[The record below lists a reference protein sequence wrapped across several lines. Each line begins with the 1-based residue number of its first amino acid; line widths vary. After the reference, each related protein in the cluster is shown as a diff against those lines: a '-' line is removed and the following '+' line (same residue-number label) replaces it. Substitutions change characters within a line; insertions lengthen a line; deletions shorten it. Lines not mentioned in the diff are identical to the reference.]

1 MTSPAVDS
9 AETKRPLA
17 TPEGRARNEE
27 VFRAAAKLMVQK
39 GYGGTSISDI
49 AKAVGLT
56 KAGLYH
62 HITSKQDMLRRDSTT
77 TSPASRTCSFRS

>member
-1 MTSPAVDS
+1 MILVKTGKPIP
-9 AETKRPLA
+9 TRK
-17 TPEGRARNEE
+17 GQARNAE
-27 VFRAAAKLMVQK
+27 VFRAAARLMVQK

-62 HITSKQDMLRRDSTT
+62 HLVEQTINYSMSAILKG
-77 TSPASRTCSFRS
+77 